1 MRRLLQQQQLMTATT
16 HTPHTSPNQS
26 RTHTHTH
33 RHTCE
38 GNTVEGREGEKAHA
52 KLLTLTCRN
61 KRAAHSLQS
70 KAKNMK
76 LAYNFRRCRH
86 FCFVHQLT
94 DKWQNG
100 MNETASLPHEFWSN
114 GTHTHRNA
122 YIRTKEHTHR
132 NTHARVYTN
141 HVSIKFKCT

>member
-61 KRAAHSLQS
+61 KRAAQSLQS

-114 GTHTHRNA
+114 GAHTQTETHT
-122 YIRTKEHTHR
+122 
-132 NTHARVYTN
+132 
-141 HVSIKFKCT
+141 